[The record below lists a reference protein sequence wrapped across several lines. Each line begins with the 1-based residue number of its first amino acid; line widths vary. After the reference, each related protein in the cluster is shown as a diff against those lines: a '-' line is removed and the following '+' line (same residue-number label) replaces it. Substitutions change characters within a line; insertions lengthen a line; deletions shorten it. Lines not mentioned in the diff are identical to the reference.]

1 MCISIYIYDYNND
14 CMCDI
19 LCRYMC
25 VCDISGYFLLSV
37 LSRSR
42 PSHEPVWL
50 LMEMV
55 PPDCRKGNPQVPKF
69 IHVSFIH
76 AL

>member
-1 MCISIYIYDYNND
+1 MTIIMIVCVIYYVDIY
-14 CMCDI
+14 
-19 LCRYMC
+19 
-25 VCDISGYFLLSV
+25 VCDISGYFLLSG

-69 IHVSFIH
+69 IHVLFIH